1 MFFPWDIFC
10 SQLSL
15 VWALKGHLLH
25 GGPSRLQ
32 GTNVF
37 NCLFYHNNRNY
48 SRYLLVT
55 TTKLKESNNKN
66 RSKHNLKKKLQFFS
80 CSQADVMFF
89 FSPRS
94 FPVVSSFLPACVQSC
109 SNTVCYVSL
118 WTLPVLPWF
127 VLCAFLAV
135 KMLTPSALQ
144 LPEGAEG
151 STLSARSGRYPLGC
165 FLSSF
170 EEHTA
175 VRLCVFKDDKASWGV

>member
-48 SRYLLVT
+48 SHYLLVT

-89 FSPRS
+89 FFPKVFPSSELFPPSLCSVMLQHSMLCQSLDAARSPL
-94 FPVVSSFLPACVQSC
+94 VC
-109 SNTVCYVSL
+109 TVCLSGSENADSICFAIARGCRRVHIVCEVREIPLRVFPLFFWGAHSSQA
-118 WTLPVLPWF
+118 
-127 VLCAFLAV
+127 LCF
-135 KMLTPSALQ
+135 
-144 LPEGAEG
+144 
-151 STLSARSGRYPLGC
+151 
-165 FLSSF
+165 
-170 EEHTA
+170 
-175 VRLCVFKDDKASWGV
+175 